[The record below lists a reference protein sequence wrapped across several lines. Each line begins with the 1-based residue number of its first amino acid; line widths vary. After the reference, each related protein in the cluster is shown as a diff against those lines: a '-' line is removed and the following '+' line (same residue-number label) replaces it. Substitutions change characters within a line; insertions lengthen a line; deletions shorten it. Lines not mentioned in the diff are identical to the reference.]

1 MVACVHVKMTQ
12 RSKIALDS
20 ELQITQ
26 RNVSQSL
33 RMLQLEFRVKS
44 PTSSRHVSSEAI
56 AAYDWL
62 IVTKTSGNKWWPF
75 TDDEKHRRQTTEES
89 HYH

>member
-1 MVACVHVKMTQ
+1 MTQ

-26 RNVSQSL
+26 RNISQSL
-33 RMLQLEFRVKS
+33 RMLQLAFRVKI

-62 IVTKTSGNKWWPF
+62 IVTKTSGNKWWAF
-75 TDDEKHRRQTTEES
+75 TDDEKHRRQTSEES
-89 HYH
+89 HCH